1 MYAVILKSTSSLIV
15 LPVTVIEHSIIVA
28 FHRLLIY
35 FSAFSPA
42 SSGSSSHPQ
51 IMASLILPH
60 DPLISSYI
68 LQIYTYASAYNF
80 PGMKAMCFDR
90 VKGILLSTYGYS
102 DPILLHFMNVS
113 FIDTA
118 GKYMQI
124 SRLERI
130 EPPKE
135 IAPRELILELLRL
148 AMLGAAL
155 LLPLFVRFRRK
166 QLMEARTDNKTAI
179 LVNTLSVFGATCR

>member
-1 MYAVILKSTSSLIV
+1 
-15 LPVTVIEHSIIVA
+15 
-28 FHRLLIY
+28 
-35 FSAFSPA
+35 
-42 SSGSSSHPQ
+42 
-51 IMASLILPH
+51 
-60 DPLISSYI
+60 
-68 LQIYTYASAYNF
+68 
-80 PGMKAMCFDR
+80 MKAMCFDR